1 MKDILYRN
9 TKVELRK
16 SNLHGYGVFANNNIK
31 EGEIIEECYFIN
43 LDKKID
49 ELDQYKFNWP
59 RYPKNPIN
67 LAMPFGYAC
76 IYNTASKEK
85 KEQEQNADWITD
97 EENELFIFKAVKN
110 IQKDKELLI
119 YYGDDWFEYHKN
131 INNRVNKIRLY

>member
-31 EGEIIEECYFIN
+31 EGEIIEECYFIK

-131 INNRVNKIRLY
+131 INI